1 MRPFKPA
8 SKKSTS
14 PVDEEL
20 FLRAARAY
28 ALKRFPNP
36 DRKGCPTAD
45 VIGAMA
51 RREISLS
58 NIRGRAEHIATCS
71 PCLSEYRAA
80 RERWKRRRRYTV
92 AILAAAAGLAMA
104 IAGITWLRS
113 PGPSR
118 PPTPPPVVE
127 RDRPG
132 AQQQMATLDLRPLDP
147 RRGQEPHQAPTPVL
161 PRANLRLAILLPAGS
176 DAGNY
181 QFEVRDEQDSPRI
194 QGRGLAV
201 IRNYITSI
209 ETSLDLRPLNP
220 GRFTLA
226 IRRAEESSWR
236 SYPLKVD

>member
-1 MRPFKPA
+1 
-8 SKKSTS
+8 
-14 PVDEEL
+14 
-20 FLRAARAY
+20 
-28 ALKRFPNP
+28 
-36 DRKGCPTAD
+36 
-45 VIGAMA
+45 
-51 RREISLS
+51 
-58 NIRGRAEHIATCS
+58 
-71 PCLSEYRAA
+71 
-80 RERWKRRRRYTV
+80 
-92 AILAAAAGLAMA
+92 
-104 IAGITWLRS
+104 
-113 PGPSR
+113 
-118 PPTPPPVVE
+118 
-127 RDRPG
+127 
-132 AQQQMATLDLRPLDP
+132 MATLDLRPLDP

-181 QFEVRDEQDSPRI
+181 QFEVRDQQDSPRI